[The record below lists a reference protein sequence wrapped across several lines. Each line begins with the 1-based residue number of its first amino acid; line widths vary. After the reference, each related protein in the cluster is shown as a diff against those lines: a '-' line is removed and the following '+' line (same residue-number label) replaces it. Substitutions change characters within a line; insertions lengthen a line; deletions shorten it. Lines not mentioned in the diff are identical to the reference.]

1 LAWTSGEDMAEQKHI
16 LIVDD
21 DIELG
26 ALLAKAVSD
35 MSPSYTVK
43 LARDVDEAMVQVRR
57 SQTTVNVFDLVITDI
72 KMTGLNGIEL
82 LEALHALAPD
92 LRTIAMT
99 AYTSPEI
106 ARRAR
111 ELNVHAYLTKPFMI
125 SEFREVVR
133 STLDA
138 PIQHQPPEQETSTST
153 EPMPAQREDI
163 LRALA
168 SLRAMT
174 AANTAF
180 LVRDDGVLIEAD
192 GLPPD
197 KHAEDLGAE
206 LHGAGRA
213 IAEQM
218 THILDQDCEL
228 QRSFF
233 GTDRYSICTYRVDD
247 IYMAAVVFGPEVRE
261 GQVWYYLREAAGR
274 ISRALRDSEPASKSH
289 SRAGSGSISDIL
301 QQFFPDLERHAT
313 EQGLE
318 DTRQQDERALSPL
331 PTAELDVAESLH
343 PPLREADG
351 VEADATD
358 TSAGEQAIA
367 VEEPVLDEPIDFSIV
382 ESINWDAAD
391 DMSWDTVLSETDQG
405 LCGLTFEEAQR
416 QGLLDNLESD

>member
-1 LAWTSGEDMAEQKHI
+1 MAEQKHI

-99 AYTSPEI
+99 AYTSSEI

-111 ELNVHAYLTKPFMI
+111 ELNVYAYLTKPFMI

-133 STLDA
+133 NTLDA
-138 PIQHQPPEQETSTST
+138 PVQHQPSRQEPSTST

-163 LRALA
+163 LRALS

-174 AANTAF
+174 AADTAF
-180 LVRDDGVLIEAD
+180 LVRNDGVLIEAD
-192 GLPPD
+192 GLPVG
-197 KHAEDLGAE
+197 KHADDLGVE
-206 LHGAGRA
+206 LHGAGQSV
-213 IAEQM
+213 AEQM
-218 THILDQDCEL
+218 TRLLDHDCEL

-233 GTDRYSICTYRVDD
+233 GTDRYSICTYRVDET
-247 IYMAAVVFGPEVRE
+247 YMAAVVFGPEVRE
-261 GQVWYYLREAAGR
+261 GQIWYYLREAAGR
-274 ISRALRDSEPASKSH
+274 ISRALRDSEPVSKSH
-289 SRAGSGSISDIL
+289 SRADGGSISDIL
-301 QQFFPDLERHAT
+301 QQFFPDLGHSPAGKGPRGMLQQRRSGTSSPQVAEPSGARAEDPLSQEAHA
-313 EQGLE
+313 LE
-318 DTRQQDERALSPL
+318 ADAIEET
-331 PTAELDVAESLH
+331 TAELGI
-343 PPLREADG
+343 P
-351 VEADATD
+351 
-358 TSAGEQAIA
+358 
-367 VEEPVLDEPIDFSIV
+367 VEEPVVDEPVDFSIV
-382 ESINWDAAD
+382 ESIDWDVAD
-391 DMSWDTVLSETDQG
+391 GMSWDTVLDETDQG
-405 LCGLTFEEAQR
+405 LSGLSFEEAQR